1 MKILHAALLC
11 ASVAECLLYLGS
23 RACCTG
29 RLHSSD
35 LDHHRQHVH
44 VFPLSVRFSISY
56 FHYIADVDFHTFPG
70 GRNAFQIAFVRS
82 SRDKLTD
89 SSGAGNEHI
98 LYFDLPIWEGIGVH
112 LGKVETC
119 LGTDKFLPLRSDVP
133 VVGMQEAAESVPV
146 STIPSLQNLTMNIGN
161 ICYWR
166 FSL

>member
-1 MKILHAALLC
+1 MRRTFSSSKTIDGFWSCTTHRSC
-11 ASVAECLLYLGS
+11 PIRRKPYEPWVSS
-23 RACCTG
+23 RA
-29 RLHSSD
+29 
-35 LDHHRQHVH
+35 
-44 VFPLSVRFSISY
+44 
-56 FHYIADVDFHTFPG
+56 
-70 GRNAFQIAFVRS
+70 
-82 SRDKLTD
+82 KLTD

-146 STIPSLQNLTMNIGN
+146 STIPSIQNLTMNIGN
-161 ICYWR
+161 ICHWR